1 MYRPPD
7 ADPTGFTALLDSLQG
22 QIDAMSSDNRTPD
35 LFILGDFNFPELDWI
50 SPHRPSSSSTTEFL
64 EFMDKNL
71 LTQVVDKPT
80 RGDNTLDLIL
90 TNAPRYLLEVDVRP
104 TILSDHSVVSGLLG
118 YNMLKNHSLPSSP
131 NFDPQS
137 FRSINYHNADFQAM
151 NTAFNVVDW
160 QDLWVVCDMDP
171 TTYLELMKLTILQ
184 VALIYSPVKEEPST
198 IHSGQKR
205 NRFVAKMKRKQRK
218 LKARKQAIQ
227 AKSPYSLTIPK
238 LSEEINILALHEI
251 QAEILQSLN
260 KREIKAV
267 STIKQNPKYFFSYAK
282 RFQKTKST
290 IPVLRDASGNLVS
303 DSQQKAEILQ
313 NQYMRVFSDP
323 TKADIQKCLQSEGL
337 PQGLGRSFLEFD
349 FSQEDISEALKELDP
364 YSASPDDDIPAR
376 ILSSCRAE
384 LSSPLFILWSHS
396 LRTGMIPSDL
406 KSQLITPVYKKGN
419 NTDPENYRP
428 VSLTSHLIKT
438 FERVMRDKLV
448 NYLEG
453 GCLISNRQHGFR
465 KKHSCLTQLL
475 SHIEHIYNCL
485 NKNDEVDVIYL
496 DYSKAFDKVDHQILL
511 AKRQRYGIGG
521 RVLQWIKEFLSNRTQ
536 TVVVE
541 GKKSSHQPVI
551 SGVPQGTVLGPIL
564 FLLYINDLLPL
575 LKNSLGLCFAEC

>member
-238 LSEEINILALHEI
+238 LSEEINILAYEI
-251 QAEILQSLN
+251 QTEILQSFN
-260 KREIKAV
+260 KREIKA
-267 STIKQNPKYFFSYAK
+267 
-282 RFQKTKST
+282 
-290 IPVLRDASGNLVS
+290 
-303 DSQQKAEILQ
+303 
-313 NQYMRVFSDP
+313 
-323 TKADIQKCLQSEGL
+323 
-337 PQGLGRSFLEFD
+337 
-349 FSQEDISEALKELDP
+349 
-364 YSASPDDDIPAR
+364 AR
-376 ILSSCRAE
+376 TNS
-384 LSSPLFILWSHS
+384 
-396 LRTGMIPSDL
+396 
-406 KSQLITPVYKKGN
+406 
-419 NTDPENYRP
+419 
-428 VSLTSHLIKT
+428 
-438 FERVMRDKLV
+438 
-448 NYLEG
+448 
-453 GCLISNRQHGFR
+453 
-465 KKHSCLTQLL
+465 
-475 SHIEHIYNCL
+475 
-485 NKNDEVDVIYL
+485 
-496 DYSKAFDKVDHQILL
+496 L
-511 AKRQRYGIGG
+511 AK
-521 RVLQWIKEFLSNRTQ
+521 
-536 TVVVE
+536 
-541 GKKSSHQPVI
+541 
-551 SGVPQGTVLGPIL
+551 
-564 FLLYINDLLPL
+564 DL
-575 LKNSLGLCFAEC
+575 